1 MQVDIDYGCEHLS
14 VAIADRDLLL
24 VHRNTAPAPIA
35 DPVSA
40 VRDALET
47 PLGFPALRRALTPD
61 DHVGVV
67 LDEHLPRVGELLVPV
82 LEHITSAGVSPD
94 SISILCPVAAPVP
107 EWRNLLPEPFR
118 AVHVEVHDPSD
129 RRQLSYLAATRQ
141 GRRIYLNRRAVDA
154 DQLVILARRS
164 YDPLLGYSG
173 SVGAIY
179 PALSDEATQR
189 EMAGLLSLMVPGH
202 EPWPARRE
210 AAEVAW
216 LLGAPFMIHV
226 VEDQGDHL
234 CQVTSGLADTDGDSI
249 RALNARWHG
258 TVDQLAD
265 NVIASIAGDPQ
276 RQTFAELGAALACA
290 TRVVKPDGRILL
302 LSDALPT
309 LGAAAEIMRES
320 SAADLA
326 LKALRK
332 QPPPE
337 MAGAFQWLSAAQ
349 RAKIYLLSRLPAET
363 AEELFTTPLE
373 RPNQV
378 QRLLDQGGTCIFIP
392 DANKTML
399 VSHDSPP
406 E

>member
-1 MQVDIDYGCEHLS
+1 MRVDIDYGCEHLS
-14 VAIADRDLLL
+14 VAIADRDLLP
-24 VHRNTAPAPIA
+24 VHRKPALAPIA

-61 DHVGVV
+61 DHVSVV
-67 LDEHLPRVGELLVPV
+67 LDERLPRVGALLVSV
-82 LEHITSAGVSPD
+82 LEHIASAGVSAE
-94 SISILCPVAAPVP
+94 SITILCPVSSPIP
-107 EWRNLLPEPFR
+107 EWRNLIPEPFR

-129 RRQLSYLAATRQ
+129 RRQLSYLATTRH

-154 DQLVILARRS
+154 DQLVVLARRS

-189 EMAGLLSLMVPGH
+189 EMVGLLSLMVPGD

-226 VEDQGDHL
+226 VEDQGDDL

-265 NVIASIAGDPQ
+265 NVIASITGDPQ
-276 RQTFAELGAALACA
+276 RQTFAELGAALACSE
-290 TRVVKPDGRILL
+290 RVVKPDGRILL
-302 LSDALPT
+302 LTDALPS
-309 LGAAAEIMRES
+309 LGTAAEIMRES
-320 SAADLA
+320 SAADQV
-326 LKALRK
+326 LKVLRK

-337 MAGAFQWLSAAQ
+337 MAGAFQWVSAAE

-378 QRLLDQGGTCIFIP
+378 QRLLDQGGTCVFIP
-392 DANKTML
+392 DAHKTML
-399 VSHDSPP
+399 EPLNSAR